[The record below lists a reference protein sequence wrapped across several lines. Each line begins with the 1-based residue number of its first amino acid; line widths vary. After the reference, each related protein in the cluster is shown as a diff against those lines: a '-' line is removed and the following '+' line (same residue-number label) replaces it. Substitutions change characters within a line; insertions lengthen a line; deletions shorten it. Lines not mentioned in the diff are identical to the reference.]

1 MRKIFGREKKVEKH
15 SKEHVELV
23 YKCLNKLKELMNH
36 FYKNEFDLIDEKVKE
51 ISEIEHEADELRRM
65 MEIEF
70 YEGAFLPFDRED
82 RIMLAEVVDSVADM
96 IEAAAYGISLSKIRF
111 PEEFEEEFSELMDT
125 ISDSVYVLKE
135 CIEMLDVD
143 LSAAIT
149 KAHEVEEKEEKV
161 DSIER
166 RILKKLYESYRNE
179 KIGVLKLIELKETVK
194 KLGCIADRAEN
205 ASDQALIIVAKRR
218 G

>member
-1 MRKIFGREKKVEKH
+1 MRKIFGRESKVEKH

-23 YKCLNKLKELMNH
+23 YVCFNEFKELMNY
-36 FYKNEFDLIDEKVKE
+36 FYKNEFDLIDDKVKK

-82 RIMLAEVVDSVADM
+82 RIMLAEVVDSVADI

-111 PEEFEEEFSELMDT
+111 PEEFEEDFSQLMDT
-125 ISDSVYVLKE
+125 ISDTVFVLKE

-149 KAHEVEEKEEKV
+149 KAHEVEEKEERV
-161 DSIER
+161 DAIER

-179 KIGVLKLIELKETVK
+179 KIGVLKLMELKETVE
-194 KLGCIADRAEN
+194 KLGHIADRAEN
-205 ASDQALIIVAKRR
+205 ASDRALIIVAKRR